1 MYLIKIQK
9 GGESLNKQMLQSL
22 IVLRDFKQEN
32 LAKALGIS
40 LSRLNAKMNENN
52 AEFTQSEITAIRDR
66 YKLTDKQVG
75 SIFFGQ

>member
-1 MYLIKIQK
+1 M
-9 GGESLNKQMLQSL
+9 NKQMLQSL